1 MALEKRQPLPLGR
14 YWADIPEKYLPE
26 FQRFLGIVS
35 RGIFVAQTK
44 EHEDPFTT
52 GGKITTYLFDV
63 RDPLI
68 PWDNTKYGW
77 PTIATGVTDIDQ
89 TVQVPAAE
97 PLFGSASDW
106 TTPLLILAAAYFLGS
121 MG

>member
-1 MALEKRQPLPLGR
+1 MALEKRNPLPLGR
-14 YWADIPEKYLPE
+14 YWVDIPAKHLSD
-26 FQRFLGIVS
+26 FQQFLGLVS

-52 GGKITTYLFDV
+52 NGKITTYLFDV

-97 PLFGSASDW
+97 PLFGSPNDW
-106 TTPLLILAAAYFLGS
+106 TTPILILAAIYLLGT